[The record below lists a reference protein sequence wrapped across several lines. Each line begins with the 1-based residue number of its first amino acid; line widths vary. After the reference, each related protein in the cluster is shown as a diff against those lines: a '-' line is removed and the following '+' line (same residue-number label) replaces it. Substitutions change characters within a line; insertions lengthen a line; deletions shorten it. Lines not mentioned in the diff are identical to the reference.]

1 MTFAHF
7 SVSSAMNCPKSAGD
21 PGMGTP
27 VMSRSCAFSL
37 ESARPSL
44 TALFSL
50 SMIFTGTFFGTARP
64 NEYSRR
70 GAAQGFA
77 AIQRQQSARDERG
90 CGTGRARD
98 HSAGSDADPPEYDA
112 EIQALSGPISTIP
125 VPLAGDIEDTATNAV
140 DAASRLRR
148 IVENLYG
155 IVGIELMHA
164 AQAIDLRLR
173 DDLRVR

>member
-1 MTFAHF
+1 
-7 SVSSAMNCPKSAGD
+7 
-21 PGMGTP
+21 
-27 VMSRSCAFSL
+27 
-37 ESARPSL
+37 
-44 TALFSL
+44 
-50 SMIFTGTFFGTARP
+50 MIFTGTFFGTARP

-164 AQAIDLRLR
+164 AQAIDLRLQENPSLKLGVGTR
-173 DDLRVR
+173 GTFESFRTVVPFLDQDRPLTPDIAAATRYMRGSGGAVSP